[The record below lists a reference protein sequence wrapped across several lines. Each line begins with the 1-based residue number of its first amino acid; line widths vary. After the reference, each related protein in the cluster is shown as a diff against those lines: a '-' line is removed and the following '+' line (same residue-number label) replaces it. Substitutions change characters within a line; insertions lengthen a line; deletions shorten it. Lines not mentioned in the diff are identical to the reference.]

1 MKKYSIILLILLNC
15 QIVNCQIVNIADAN
29 QLYADG
35 NYAQA
40 ATMYEEILTSNSE
53 AVSQR
58 SGLTSEIY
66 YNLGNAYFKQGE
78 LAQSILAYE
87 RCLRLDPRNKD
98 AKYNLAF
105 AQSRIIDNIE
115 DNQAFFI
122 SSWLRA
128 VRNSLTEQ
136 TWMWLSICTFLLV
149 LIGAMLFA
157 LSKEPWL
164 RKTAFYTAII
174 ALIIS
179 VCACANAG
187 SLHSRDTDRNE
198 AIITQGIVNVKASPD
213 RSGTEL
219 FTLHEGTKVTIH
231 EVLGDW
237 CNIHVGN
244 NVGWLKLSALERI

>member
-1 MKKYSIILLILLNC
+1 MKLLLILL
-15 QIVNCQIVNIADAN
+15 VALFSEAN
-29 QLYADG
+29 QQYADG
-35 NYAQA
+35 NYAEA
-40 ATMYEEILTSNSE
+40 AQMYEQILQE
-53 AVSQR
+53 QPAADV
-58 SGLTSEIY
+58 Y

-98 AKYNLAF
+98 AQYNLAF

-115 DNQAFFI
+115 DNHVFFI

-128 VRNSLTEQ
+128 VRNSLREQ
-136 TWMWLSICTFLLV
+136 TWMWLSICLFMLV
-149 LIGAMLFA
+149 LVGALLFA
-157 LSKEPWL
+157 LSKEQWL
-164 RKTAFYTAII
+164 RKTAFYTAVV
-174 ALIIS
+174 ALIVSI
-179 VCACANAG
+179 CACANAG
-187 SLHSRDTDRNE
+187 SLHQRDTLRNE

-231 EVLGDW
+231 ETLGEW

-244 NVGWLKLSALERI
+244 NVGWMKLSSLERI

>member
-1 MKKYSIILLILLNC
+1 MKLLLILLT
-15 QIVNCQIVNIADAN
+15 ALFGEAN
-29 QLYADG
+29 QLYSDG
-35 NYAQA
+35 NYAEAAQA
-40 ATMYEEILTSNSE
+40 YEQIVAESPNSE
-53 AVSQR
+53 V
-58 SGLTSEIY
+58 Y
-66 YNLGNAYFKQGE
+66 YNLGNAYFKRDE
-78 LAQSILAYE
+78 LAQAIIAYE

-122 SSWLRA
+122 KSWLQA
-128 VRNSLTEQ
+128 VRNMMRET
-136 TWMWLSICTFLLV
+136 TWMAISIASFLLL
-149 LIGAMLFA
+149 LIGALLFA
-157 LSKEPWL
+157 LSKEQWL
-164 RKTAFYTAII
+164 RKTAFYVAVV
-174 ALIIS
+174 ALFIS

-187 SLHSRDTDRNE
+187 SLHRRDNLRQE

-231 EVLGDW
+231 ETIGEW

-244 NVGWLKLSALERI
+244 NVGWMKLSSLERI

>member
-1 MKKYSIILLILLNC
+1 MKFLLILLL
-15 QIVNCQIVNIADAN
+15 ATFGEAN
-29 QLYADG
+29 QQYADG
-35 NYAQA
+35 NYAEA
-40 ATMYEEILTSNSE
+40 AQMYEEIIAEQPNSE
-53 AVSQR
+53 A
-58 SGLTSEIY
+58 Y

-128 VRNSLTEQ
+128 VRNSLRET
-136 TWMWLSICTFLLV
+136 TWMWLSIAAFILV
-149 LIGAMLFA
+149 LIGALLFA
-157 LSKEPWL
+157 LSKEAML
-164 RKTAFYTAII
+164 RRAAFYTAVV
-174 ALIIS
+174 ALVFSI
-179 VCACANAG
+179 CACANAG
-187 SLHSRDTDRNE
+187 SLHSRDNNRNE

-219 FTLHEGTKVTIH
+219 FTLHEGTKVSIH
-231 EVLGDW
+231 ETLGDW

-244 NVGWLKLSALERI
+244 NVGWIKLSALERI

>member
-1 MKKYSIILLILLNC
+1 MKLLLIFLVALFSE
-15 QIVNCQIVNIADAN
+15 AN
-29 QLYADG
+29 QQYSDG

-40 ATMYEEILTSNSE
+40 AQMYQELIAEQSCINDLTPE
-53 AVSQR
+53 
-58 SGLTSEIY
+58 LY

-78 LAQSILAYE
+78 IAQSILAYE

-115 DNQAFFI
+115 DNQTFFI

-136 TWMWLSICTFLLV
+136 TWMILSICMFVLV
-149 LIGAMLFA
+149 LIGALLFA

-164 RKTAFYTAII
+164 RKSAFYTAMF
-174 ALIIS
+174 ALLIS
-179 VCACANAG
+179 ICACANAG
-187 SLHSRDTDRNE
+187 SLHSRDNDRNE

-244 NVGWLKLSALERI
+244 NVGWIKLAALERI